1 MSDCSSS
8 IKETRSLPHGAEL
21 IEEPEDGEDVNH
33 HPATENLIPPK
44 AFMLN
49 GGNEMVLFSIGDLNT
64 EQRSRLHYRRLG
76 CPNLKDLQKAS

>member
-1 MSDCSSS
+1 MAVVSDCLL
-8 IKETRSLPHGAEL
+8 EAEL

-49 GGNEMVLFSIGDLNT
+49 GGNEKVLFSIGDLNT
-64 EQRSRLHYRRLG
+64 EQRSRG
-76 CPNLKDLQKAS
+76 NEQTVVTG